1 MSEALDQSNL
11 REGYKQVQ
19 FGPKTLVVPTDWYTE
34 RFGNVFNRRRGSIDN
49 LNDERIKYV
58 GLKHIDSGQLK
69 INGYDENGRER
80 SSSRVF
86 HEGDVLFG
94 KLRPN
99 LDKAAIAPFS
109 GICSS
114 DIIPIYAEEDARQQ
128 YLPYLM
134 HSKIV
139 RDRAVSTMEGT
150 NLPRTS
156 WSDLEKTLVPLP
168 PLPEQR
174 RIADILSTV
183 DKQIQQTDKI
193 IQKTKELK
201 KGVFNDLI
209 SAGVEQNTTTKCVKV
224 GPLQIEIPEKWSI
237 EQLKNVV
244 LDEDGAIRTGPFG
257 SKLKNKH
264 HVPEGVKLYEQKHVY
279 EEKFDIG
286 NRHVTE
292 EWYHSELTSYQA
304 RPFDVLITL
313 QGTVGEAAMIP
324 ESAEKG
330 VINPKLIRIRPDDS
344 IVDPQYLARFLDDA
358 RISNQQ
364 IEFLSHGAVVSG
376 LNVQTVG
383 QIKVPLPPLSEQR
396 KIINAVNKIGQK
408 VSEEENKKELLKD
421 LKRGLM
427 QNLLTGKIRVNT
439 D

>member
-1 MSEALDQSNL
+1 
-11 REGYKQVQ
+11 
-19 FGPKTLVVPTDWYTE
+19 
-34 RFGNVFNRRRGSIDN
+34 VFKG
-49 LNDERIKYV
+49 
-58 GLKHIDSGQLK
+58 
-69 INGYDENGRER
+69 
-80 SSSRVF
+80 
-86 HEGDVLFG
+86 
-94 KLRPN
+94 
-99 LDKAAIAPFS
+99 
-109 GICSS
+109 GIQ
-114 DIIPIYAEEDARQQ
+114 I
-128 YLPYLM
+128 
-134 HSKIV
+134 
-139 RDRAVSTMEGT
+139 
-150 NLPRTS
+150 
-156 WSDLEKTLVPLP
+156 PLP

-183 DKQIQQTDKI
+183 DKQIQQTDEI
-193 IQKTKELK
+193 IEETKKLK
-201 KGVFNDLI
+201 KGLFNDLI
-209 SAGVEQNTTTKCVKV
+209 STGVEQNTTTKCVKV

-237 EQLKNVV
+237 KQLKNVV

-257 SKLKNKH
+257 SKLKNEH
-264 HVPEGVKLYEQKHVY
+264 HVPEGVKLYEQRHVY
-279 EEKFDIG
+279 EENFDIG

-292 EWYHSELTSYQA
+292 EWYHSELTSYEA
-304 RPFDVLITL
+304 RPCDVLITL
-313 QGTVGEAAMIP
+313 QGTVGKAAMIP

-344 IVDPQYLARFLDDA
+344 IVDPNYLARFLDDA